1 MWSDRVI
8 GGVLP
13 RVRRGAR
20 QATSP
25 RSDRARTGRPDAAPG
40 VGNHPIFPHPLSRS
54 RLTRFDWHVLRR
66 FLSGTAL
73 LLVLLVATFIVL
85 DLAERIDDFLDRGA
99 TTAQIFGEYYL
110 YYVPDILRLTSP
122 LALFLAAVYVTS
134 RLAQSMQL
142 TAIHMAGVS
151 TARYMRPFLVVGL
164 GVTAGMLAF
173 NGFVVP
179 RANTVVHAFQNQ
191 YYRDAPEGSS
201 GSEIVRQMAPGVV
214 LTARYF
220 DRERSQAFRVSV
232 VEMDSGR
239 GLARRL
245 DAAQMT
251 WNDSLATWQG
261 IDVSVRAFG
270 VDGAETYAYHAQLDT
285 ALAVQPRDLAQS
297 ERDAERLTVLE
308 ARDYVQSLERAGVT
322 ERGRPLVA
330 YYNKFAYPVANLIL
344 VLLAVPMAAR
354 RRRGGQAA
362 QLALGLGV
370 AFVYLALQKTI
381 EPLGYVQT
389 IPPVVAAWLPHLVFA
404 LVAALLL
411 ARANR

>member
-1 MWSDRVI
+1 M
-8 GGVLP
+8 
-13 RVRRGAR
+13 
-20 QATSP
+20 
-25 RSDRARTGRPDAAPG
+25 
-40 VGNHPIFPHPLSRS
+40 
-54 RLTRFDWHVLRR
+54 TRFDWHVLRR

-261 IDVSVRAFG
+261 VDVSVRAFDDG
-270 VDGAETYAYHAQLDT
+270 GAETYAYHAQLDT
-285 ALAVQPRDLAQS
+285 ALAVRPRDLAQS